1 MPNQTPAPSLHEQLN
16 GIDIY
21 LLDQVLRRR
30 IVPGMSIFDAGCGGG
45 RNLVYFLQAGYE
57 VFASDREERLVARV
71 REAAGQLAPSLP
83 EANFRAE
90 PLEETS
96 FPEASVD
103 VVISSAV
110 LHLAH
115 TDAQFEA
122 MLLGSWR
129 VLRPGGVFFAR
140 LASTIGME
148 ARCRSIDGRWCELPD
163 GSERYLVDE
172 AFLLETTARLGG
184 ELLDPIKTTVVQDL
198 RCMTT
203 WVVRKGASAPR

>member
-1 MPNQTPAPSLHEQLN
+1 VPTSLRPTNSLHDQLD

-30 IVPGMSIFDAGCGGG
+30 IVPGMTIFDAGCGGG
-45 RNLVYFLQAGYE
+45 RNVVYFLQAGYE
-57 VFASDREERLVARV
+57 VFAADRDALLVAQV
-71 REAAGQLAPSLP
+71 QELAARLAPRLP
-83 EANFRAE
+83 ATNFRAE
-90 PLEETS
+90 PLEATS
-96 FPEASVD
+96 FVEESAD

-115 TDAQFEA
+115 TDAQFQA
-122 MLLGSWR
+122 MLEGSWR

-172 AFLLETTARLGG
+172 AFLLATTARLGG

-203 WVVRKGASAPR
+203 WVVRKAG

>member
-1 MPNQTPAPSLHEQLN
+1 MSSRAPSTSLHEQLD

-30 IVPGMSIFDAGCGGG
+30 ITPGMTIFDAGCGGG

-57 VFASDREERLVARV
+57 VFAADREPELVVQVQDLATR
-71 REAAGQLAPSLP
+71 LAPALP
-83 EANFRAE
+83 ASNFRAE
-90 PLEETS
+90 RLEALS
-96 FPEASVD
+96 FSDATAD

-115 TDAQFEA
+115 TDEQFAA
-122 MLLGSWR
+122 MLEGSWR
-129 VLRPGGVFFAR
+129 VLRPGGLFFAR

-148 ARCRSIDGRWCELPD
+148 NRCRSIDGRWCELPD

-172 AFLLETTARLGG
+172 SFLLATTARLGG
-184 ELLDPIKTTVVQDL
+184 RLLDPIKTTVVQDL

-203 WVVRKGASAPR
+203 WVVRKDG